1 MEFLTAHYHV
11 AAAPED
17 IAARADAL
25 ALEQSIEMP
34 LVAVRSEFVREH
46 IVARVGDIAPLPAGG
61 FRVALELAVATT
73 GHEIGQLMNMLFG
86 NCSLQEDVRL
96 VDVVL
101 PPALLG
107 AFPGPRFG
115 IAGLRE
121 RLDAHGR
128 ALTCTALKPQGL
140 PPAELAALAGTFAR
154 AGIDV
159 IKDDHGIANQ
169 TYAPFAVR
177 VAACQRAIGAA
188 NRETGRRS
196 VYAPSLSGG
205 PRQLAEQARIVAGE
219 GVGAVLAA
227 PMVMGLPTFS
237 DLVEE
242 LGVPV
247 IAHPALGGA
256 SHIHPP
262 LLCGLIFRL
271 CGADATIFPNY
282 GGRFS
287 YSRELCVALTA
298 RAREPHGHLRAC
310 LPVPAGG
317 MNVARVPE
325 MLGLYGRD
333 TMLLIGGALLAAG
346 DRLFEHSREFVATVA
361 AHGKSSA

>member
-1 MEFLTAHYHV
+1 MDCLTVLYHL
-11 AAAPED
+11 AASPAD
-17 IAARADAL
+17 VAARAAAL

-34 LVAVRSEFVREH
+34 LAAVRSDYVREE
-46 IVARVGDIAPLPAGG
+46 IVARVADVAPLPAGG
-61 FRVALELAVATT
+61 FRVALELAVETT
-73 GHEIGQLMNMLFG
+73 GSEIGQLMNMLFG
-86 NCSLQEDVRL
+86 NCSLQDDVQL
-96 VDVVL
+96 VDVAL

-140 PPAELAALAGTFAR
+140 PPSELAALAGTFAR
-154 AGIDV
+154 AGLDV

-169 TYAPFAVR
+169 RYAPFAAR
-177 VAACQRAIGAA
+177 VAACQRAVAAA
-188 NRETGRRS
+188 NRETGRRA

-205 PRQLAEQARIVAGE
+205 PRQLAEQVRIARDE
-219 GVGAVLAA
+219 GVGALLAA
-227 PMVMGLPTFS
+227 PMVMGLPTFAE
-237 DLVEE
+237 LVAAIE
-242 LGVPV
+242 VPV
-247 IAHPALGGA
+247 IAHPALGGV
-256 SHIHPP
+256 SRIHPP
-262 LLCGLIFRL
+262 LLCGRLFRL

-287 YSRELCVALTA
+287 YSRELCVELTDGA
-298 RAREPHGHLRAC
+298 RAPHGHLRAC

-325 MLGLYGRD
+325 MLALYGRD
-333 TMLLIGGALLAAG
+333 TMLLIGGALLSAG
-346 DRLFEHSREFVATVA
+346 DELFERSREFVATVA
-361 AHGKSSA
+361 AHGPSAT